1 MNSTA
6 MDTIKALIEHKKYS
20 AITEYANILHK
31 KDNLIVTEYGG
42 TDVRLYKDKDKVRLL
57 CPKKMDTVME
67 GHVAAAIEN
76 GSVFDDADIIDT
88 NATCIERL
96 SIPYDAMI
104 NSGKDTPNN
113 LKPMIAI
120 VIGKMNNDG
129 SFDVSDDA
137 RNTGTNFVHDLSD
150 AKKNG
155 EKINGVVNNYIER
168 EPDGFYTPEMGK
180 NITGLNREMDDI
192 NDTDPGD
199 VVSDDDTVDS
209 YDGIDVDDVE
219 PEDEEPVDDEE
230 IDDVELGNEEEE
242 PEEEGDELPADEGE
256 VADNDVPSEE
266 TENEDEESTEEEPE
280 EVEECGENCNSG
292 NKPVIQE
299 EDEYVEESLK
309 VSRDDM
315 RGEFMQ
321 KNPDGTYH
329 SGNGK
334 PKEKKPAL
342 KITGDKISVKSGDL
356 KEIMKGDFI
365 RCVDKDGN
373 IKMIKIT
380 VGKSLIDKNDKV
392 IININDD
399 SARITLPPEDSKE
412 KKAPT
417 KKKVVKKTPFGPI
430 ETWVYEYANG
440 EVFDEAVFV
449 QEEADDVVDSTE
461 DAGATE
467 QMGEDTGDAEAVEE
481 TDVPTKAPTETGT
494 KPADQ
499 APLTASTKTFIDNKI
514 HQEGFF
520 SKKPKKL
527 KPINRDVVAYI
538 TVEMNA
544 IHSANDQAMLAGYT
558 CSKIELVDWYITV
571 IDTQDPKYLVP
582 HTRQYLV
589 TMKAQLESLLA
600 QILKI
605 RPINRSEQIWRV
617 NYPQAT

>member
-96 SIPYDAMI
+96 SVPYDAMI

-137 RNTGTNFVHDLSD
+137 RNTGTNFVRDLSD

-209 YDGIDVDDVE
+209 YDDIEIDDIEHDNGDE
-219 PEDEEPVDDEE
+219 QPEDEEGP
-230 IDDVELGNEEEE
+230 DVELGNETENDEDEVPE
-242 PEEEGDELPADEGE
+242 PEETPAEEEDNEESENKDADEE
-256 VADNDVPSEE
+256 FS
-266 TENEDEESTEEEPE
+266 EDEEEEEKAE

-292 NKPVIQE
+292 NKPIVQE
-299 EDEYVEESLK
+299 EDEIE
-309 VSRDDM
+309 
-315 RGEFMQ
+315 
-321 KNPDGTYH
+321 
-329 SGNGK
+329 
-334 PKEKKPAL
+334 A
-342 KITGDKISVKSGDL
+342 
-356 KEIMKGDFI
+356 
-365 RCVDKDGN
+365 
-373 IKMIKIT
+373 
-380 VGKSLIDKNDKV
+380 
-392 IININDD
+392 
-399 SARITLPPEDSKE
+399 SAE
-412 KKAPT
+412 A
-417 KKKVVKKTPFGPI
+417 
-430 ETWVYEYANG
+430 A
-440 EVFDEAVFV
+440 EVNEA
-449 QEEADDVVDSTE
+449 
-461 DAGATE
+461 E
-467 QMGEDTGDAEAVEE
+467 QMGEDVGEAEAVEE
-481 TDVPTKAPTETGT
+481 GSC
-494 KPADQ
+494 
-499 APLTASTKTFIDNKI
+499 PLSKMLEAKV

>member
-42 TDVRLYKDKDKVRLL
+42 TDVRLYKDNKNNVRLL

-76 GSVFDDADIIDT
+76 GTVFDDADTIDT

-96 SIPYDAMI
+96 SIPYDAMV
-104 NSGKDTPNN
+104 NSGRNTPSN

-129 SFDVSDDA
+129 TFDVSDDA

-180 NITGLNREMDDI
+180 NITGLNREMDEI

-199 VVSDDDTVDS
+199 VVSDEDTVDS
-209 YDGIDVDDVE
+209 YDGIEVDDVESEDEE
-219 PEDEEPVDDEE
+219 PEDEE
-230 IDDVELGNEEEE
+230 IADVELGNEEE
-242 PEEEGDELPADEGE
+242 PETDEDDGEGDELPIDNGE
-256 VADNDVPSEE
+256 EADNDVPSEE
-266 TENEDEESTEEEPE
+266 QENEEEDAASEDDELD
-280 EVEECGENCNSG
+280 EVEECGENCDSS
-292 NKPVIQE
+292 NKPV
-299 EDEYVEESLK
+299 
-309 VSRDDM
+309 
-315 RGEFMQ
+315 
-321 KNPDGTYH
+321 
-329 SGNGK
+329 
-334 PKEKKPAL
+334 
-342 KITGDKISVKSGDL
+342 
-356 KEIMKGDFI
+356 
-365 RCVDKDGN
+365 
-373 IKMIKIT
+373 
-380 VGKSLIDKNDKV
+380 
-392 IININDD
+392 
-399 SARITLPPEDSKE
+399 
-412 KKAPT
+412 
-417 KKKVVKKTPFGPI
+417 
-430 ETWVYEYANG
+430 
-440 EVFDEAVFV
+440 V
-449 QEEADDVVDSTE
+449 QEEADDAVDSTE

-481 TDVPTKAPTETGT
+481 EASNIPAKAPTETGT

-499 APLTASTKTFIDNKI
+499 APLTAATKNFIADKV

-520 SKKPKKL
+520 TKKPKKL

>member
-6 MDTIKALIEHKKYS
+6 MNTIKALLEHKKYS

-168 EPDGFYTPEMGK
+168 EPNGFYTPEMGK

-544 IHSANDQAMLAGYT
+544 IHSADASDSL
-558 CSKIELVDWYITV
+558 IVDSITPLSSFV
-571 IDTQDPKYLVP
+571 
-582 HTRQYLV
+582 
-589 TMKAQLESLLA
+589 LL
-600 QILKI
+600 
-605 RPINRSEQIWRV
+605 R
-617 NYPQAT
+617 